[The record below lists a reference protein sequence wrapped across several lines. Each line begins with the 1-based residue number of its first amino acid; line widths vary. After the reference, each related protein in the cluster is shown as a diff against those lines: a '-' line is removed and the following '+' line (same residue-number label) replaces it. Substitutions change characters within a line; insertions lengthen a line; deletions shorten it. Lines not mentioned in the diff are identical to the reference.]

1 MFQKLVRTTDIEIDG
16 NRYVLRYHE
25 QKTARGVRRYSCEVM
40 LNATDHIIID
50 GESMTSVEYK
60 VARMAPAM
68 VYSRLLAARP
78 SVAA

>member
-1 MFQKLVRTTDIEIDG
+1 MFQKLVKTTDIEIDG

-25 QKTARGVRRYSCEVM
+25 QRTARGVRRYSCEVM
-40 LNATDHIIID
+40 LDSADHIIID
-50 GESMTSVEYK
+50 GDSVTSVESK

>member
-1 MFQKLVRTTDIEIDG
+1 MFQKLVKTTDIEIDG

-25 QKTARGVRRYSCEVM
+25 QRTARGMRRFSCEVM
-40 LNATDHIIID
+40 LDPADHIIID
-50 GESMTSVEYK
+50 GDSMTSVESK